1 MGRWAARDTDIFSSC
16 WPSLRSSQ
24 DPDMKN
30 KVLRRSVML
39 RSEIFLV
46 TFKTLL
52 MVRSELFLETSNIG
66 MCICYC
72 LKVLFFFEMKHVNF
86 NIFSRRQN
94 DFQIDMVARWRGT
107 KTQQKGHG

>member
-1 MGRWAARDTDIFSSC
+1 
-16 WPSLRSSQ
+16 
-24 DPDMKN
+24 
-30 KVLRRSVML
+30 ML

-46 TFKTLL
+46 IFKTLL
-52 MVRSELFLETSNIG
+52 MVRSELFLVTSNIG

-72 LKVLFFFEMKHVNF
+72 LKVSFFFEMKNVNF

-94 DFQIDMVARWRGT
+94 DFKIVMFARWRGT